1 MKTRTLARCTAP
13 RAPCDWR
20 AEGPDADREAAR
32 HTKTTG
38 HATTC
43 ETWPIAI
50 HLDAASG
57 AEQDE
62 QTRDEKDDE
71 REKP

>member
-13 RAPCDWR
+13 WTPCDWH
-20 AEGPDADREAAR
+20 AEGPDADRQAAK

-43 ETWPIAI
+43 EAWPERA
-50 HLDAASG
+50 
-57 AEQDE
+57 
-62 QTRDEKDDE
+62 EKDDE